1 MKINLVSQPY
11 SDSSNL
17 YQFMESGCHDV
28 RYTEL
33 RIATAWAKQSGLMRI
48 EDHLLTFRTGGG
60 QVTCVVGISEG
71 GATRQGLHLTH
82 KVCDKSYVLHD
93 AGRTFHPK
101 VYLFTGPKD
110 WSLFT
115 GSNNLTAGG
124 VFWNY
129 EAALEVSG
137 SYDDPQD
144 ADLAQQIQGWFDA
157 LLSDT
162 EICKPLNLDVIKQ
175 LIESPQYRIGDEI
188 RMRSRR
194 TGQAKTQSDPLF
206 GKSVKGKH
214 GDPFRGMKEGSVPV
228 VKEAA
233 PLSLEDEPARPHEI
247 LVHSWFKK
255 MSRSDAQHPSG
266 AKSKATGNLKL
277 TQANHPIDQKS
288 YFRHSFF
295 SDVEW
300 AVAKQTPRGVQ
311 EKAQVSFEV
320 LIGTKVLG
328 AYNLVIDHADYRIAD
343 QGNVPTWL
351 HWGEAL
357 GAYLK
362 SQDHTSDYVTIEKFE
377 DGSYRLTIST
387 DPVGE
392 IRDSKD

>member
-1 MKINLVSQPY
+1 MKINLVGQPY

-17 YQFMESGCHDV
+17 YQFMEAGCHDD

-33 RIATAWAKQSGLMRI
+33 RIATAWAKQSGLMRV
-48 EDHLLTFRTGGG
+48 EDHLKAFRTGGG
-60 QVTCVVGISEG
+60 KVICVVGISEG
-71 GATRQGLHLTH
+71 GATRQGLDLTY
-82 KVCDKSYVLHD
+82 KVCDNSYVLHD

-110 WSLFT
+110 WSLFI

-144 ADLAQQIQGWFDA
+144 AGLAQQVQGWFDA
-157 LLSDT
+157 LLGDT
-162 EICKPLNLDVIKQ
+162 GICKPLNLDMIKQ

-188 RMRSRR
+188 RMRSRHI
-194 TGQAKTQSDPLF
+194 GPAKTPGDSLF
-206 GKSVKGKH
+206 GKSIKGKH
-214 GDPFRGMKEGSVPV
+214 GDPFGGLKEGVLPA
-228 VKEAA
+228 VKEATS
-233 PLSLEDEPARPHEI
+233 LTLEDEPAGPHEI

-255 MSRSDAQHPSG
+255 MSRSDAQRPEG
-266 AKSKATGNLKL
+266 AKSTVTGSLKL
-277 TQANHPIDQKS
+277 TKAKHPIDQKS

-295 SDVEW
+295 SDLEW
-300 AVAKQTPRGVQ
+300 AVAKQTPKGIQ
-311 EKAQVSFEV
+311 EKAQVAFEV
-320 LIGTKVLG
+320 LIGSKVLG
-328 AYNLVIDHADYRIAD
+328 TYDLVIDHADYRIAN

-351 HWGEAL
+351 HWGEEL

-362 SQDHTSDYVTIEKFE
+362 SHDHADDYVTIERFE

-392 IRDSKD
+392 IRDYKE